1 MQSMKLL
8 LTFALGLILVGPVQA
23 SATNLTEAERAR
35 VEREVLAA
43 NSEMNKAAESLDVG
57 ALFDSILDEAK
68 GPIIQDGLLFPTRG
82 EAKAVVERG
91 HQGVQSLTR
100 KFQQTYVTVLSTDT
114 ALLTASGT
122 SKVVLMDGRILEAP
136 FAVSLVFV
144 LRDGQWK
151 VIQGHYSVPNR

>member
-1 MQSMKLL
+1 M
-8 LTFALGLILVGPVQA
+8 
-23 SATNLTEAERAR
+23 EAGQG
-35 VEREVLAA
+35 
-43 NSEMNKAAESLDVG
+43 D
-57 ALFDSILDEAK
+57 DH
-68 GPIIQDGLLFPTRG
+68 
-82 EAKAVVERG
+82 VVERG

-122 SKVVLMDGRILEAP
+122 SKVGLMDGRILEAP